1 MIEILGLTVTLETF
15 AKLAVAVLAVVGGS
29 LVGSMLLQRALAT
42 WGRRRG
48 FSPDDT
54 AMPVVRRYL
63 LPILLVG
70 TLHLTLASLAL
81 PHNVRIV
88 VGRVLAV
95 ITLALGLYLVSQIT
109 LGLLRRISSRSE
121 AGRRVGPQVQEMARI
136 GLFLVS
142 VSILL
147 DNLGVRVTALV
158 TTLGVGSAAV
168 AFALRDTL
176 SNLFAGFYIQADR
189 PLGLGDYIRL
199 DSGHEGLVEH
209 IGWRSTHLRTLGN
222 TTVVVPNERLSQAII
237 TNLSLPDQRAALSIH
252 VTVGYTVDLATVDR
266 LMRDATDD
274 ARADVPGI
282 LREPPPTVRLIPGFG
297 DKGLDFTLTVMV
309 REFADQVP
317 AEDAL
322 RRHVLERFRAASLKI
337 YPGPEPV
344 PALDRSPTAG

>member
-1 MIEILGLTVTLETF
+1 VIEILGMTVTWTTF
-15 AKLAVAVLAVVGGS
+15 GKLAMAVLAVM
-29 LVGSMLLQRALAT
+29 VGSIVGSTLLQRALT
-42 WGRRRG
+42 GWGRRRG
-48 FSPDDT
+48 FSPEDT

-70 TLHLTLASLAL
+70 ALHVTLASLAL
-81 PHNVRIV
+81 PPNARMV

-95 ITLALGLYLVSQIT
+95 VTLGLGLYLVSQIT
-109 LGLLRRISSRSE
+109 LALLSRISGRSE

-142 VSILL
+142 VSIVL

-199 DSGHEGLVEH
+199 DSGHEGMVER

-237 TNLSLPDQRAALSIH
+237 TNLSLPDQRAALSVR
-252 VTVGYTVDLATVDR
+252 VTVGYAADVVAVDR
-266 LMRDATDD
+266 LLREAAVA

-282 LREPPPTVRLIPGFG
+282 LAEPPPTVRLIPGFG

-309 REFADQVP
+309 REFANQMP

-322 RRHVLERFRAASLKI
+322 RRHVLERFRAASVAI
-337 YPGPEPV
+337 WPGPGPT
-344 PALDRSPTAG
+344 LDRPASAG

>member
-1 MIEILGLTVTLETF
+1 VIEILGLRVTLETF
-15 AKLAVAVLAVVGGS
+15 AKLAVAVLAVVVGS
-29 LVGSMLLQRALAT
+29 LVGSSLLQRALAT

-48 FSPDDT
+48 FSPEDT

-70 TLHLTLASLAL
+70 ALYLTLASLAL
-81 PHNVRIV
+81 PTNVRVV

-95 ITLALGLYLVSQIT
+95 VTLALGLYLVCQIT
-109 LGLLRRISSRSE
+109 LALLHRISGRSQ

-142 VSILL
+142 ASILL

-158 TTLGVGSAAV
+158 TTLGIGSAAV

-176 SNLFAGFYIQADR
+176 ANLFAGFYIQADR
-189 PLGLGDYIRL
+189 PLALGHYIRL
-199 DSGHEGLVEH
+199 DNGQEGLVEH
-209 IGWRSTHLRTLGN
+209 IGWRSTHMRTLDN
-222 TTVVVPNERLSQAII
+222 TTVVIPNEKLSQAII
-237 TNLSLPDQRAALSIH
+237 TNLSLPDQRAVLSIR
-252 VTVGYTVDLATVDR
+252 VTVSYAVELATVDR
-266 LMRDATDD
+266 LMREATDS

-282 LREPPPTVRLIPGFG
+282 LAEPPPTVRLIPGFG

-309 REFADQVP
+309 RQFVDQAP

-322 RRHVLERFRAASLKI
+322 RRHLLDRFRAAALKI
-337 YPGPEPV
+337 SPGPEPG
-344 PALDRSPTAG
+344 PALDRPATSG